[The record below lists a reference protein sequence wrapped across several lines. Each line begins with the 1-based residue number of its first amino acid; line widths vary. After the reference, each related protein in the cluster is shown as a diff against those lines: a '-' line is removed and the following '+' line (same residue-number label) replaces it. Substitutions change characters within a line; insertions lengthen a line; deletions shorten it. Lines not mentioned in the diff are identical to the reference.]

1 MEVKKQSG
9 EARETTTK
17 RLVKGTEVTGESAKR
32 LKKKRKMEPFKS

>member
-32 LKKKRKMEPFKS
+32 LKKKKENGAF